1 MVIDNIYKIK
11 LKMTEQQNLNYQNEL
26 SPYTNF
32 LVKDVAL
39 KALLF
44 SMVFYIMNSN
54 LIIKLL
60 QFLDK
65 YQFIEKNF
73 IQAILFGI
81 VYYMISVNL

>member
-1 MVIDNIYKIK
+1 MS
-11 LKMTEQQNLNYQNEL
+11 EQSNLNYQNEL

-32 LVKDVAL
+32 IVKDVAL

-44 SMVFYIMNSN
+44 AMVFYIMNSSLVN
-54 LIIKLL
+54 KLL
-60 QFLDK
+60 QCLDK

-73 IQAILFGI
+73 VQSILFGL

>member
-1 MVIDNIYKIK
+1 MSD
-11 LKMTEQQNLNYQNEL
+11 QPNLNYQNEL

-32 LVKDVAL
+32 IVKDVAL

-54 LIIKLL
+54 LINKLL
-60 QFLDK
+60 QCLDK

-73 IQAILFGI
+73 IQAILFGL

>member
-1 MVIDNIYKIK
+1 MSKNQ
-11 LKMTEQQNLNYQNEL
+11 ELNYQNEL

-32 LVKDVAL
+32 IVKDIAL

-54 LIIKLL
+54 LLNKLL
-60 QFLDK
+60 QCLDK

-73 IQAILFGI
+73 VQAILFGI
-81 VYYMISVNL
+81 VFYMISVNL

>member
-1 MVIDNIYKIK
+1 MSD
-11 LKMTEQQNLNYQNEL
+11 QSNLNYQNEL

-32 LVKDVAL
+32 IVKDIAL

-54 LIIKLL
+54 LVNKLL
-60 QFLDK
+60 QCIDK

-73 IQAILFGI
+73 VQSILFGL